1 MRKFSVTHKNVT
13 YEVAVE
19 EAGGP
24 EHLRVIVDGVEHR
37 VDVVIEESEAR
48 RGAPA
53 PPPHP
58 RPRPVAPGATAGQ
71 ITAPLPGNILKVLV
85 KEGDAVKP
93 DTVVCVL
100 EAMKMETRIQADQE
114 GKVVEV
120 LVKSGDKVEGG
131 QTLVRL
137 EQD

>member
-24 EHLRVIVDGVEHR
+24 EHLRVMVDGVEHR
-37 VDVVIEESEAR
+37 VDVVVEESEAR

-53 PPPHP
+53 PPPRA

-85 KEGDAVKP
+85 KEGDPVRR

-100 EAMKMETRIQADQE
+100 EAMKMETQIQADRE
-114 GKVVEV
+114 GRVAEV
-120 LVKSGDKVEGG
+120 LVKPGDKVEGG
-131 QTLVRL
+131 QLLVRL
-137 EQD
+137 EAE